1 MHEGHQ
7 IRAAHPQPS
16 PSHSHLAAGKEQG
29 EEQEYVGAIRD
40 LMSMK
45 RGQRG
50 KSQLFV
56 QGKIEGHEYDVM
68 LDTGASHNVLCL
80 NRLPLRLQQL
90 LWSRAQ
96 PSSRTITGAGGQET
110 PTAGETYA
118 TVQIGGVVSR
128 IEAVILDDCPYGV
141 IVGMPDLRR
150 LGASLDLATGTVQ
163 LRGQAELLPIL
174 TMQTHSATDQTD
186 LGCHEEAGT
195 PEGGTQG
202 SEGRKRRRRKRKR
215 KSS

>member
-1 MHEGHQ
+1 VHEGHQ

-16 PSHSHLAAGKEQG
+16 PSRSHLAAGGEQR

-40 LMSMK
+40 RSSM
-45 RGQRG
+45 RGGQRG

-56 QGKIEGHEYDVM
+56 QGKIEGHQYDMM

-90 LWSRAQ
+90 LWERAQ
-96 PSSRTITGAGGQET
+96 PSPRTITGAGGQET

-118 TVQIGGVVSR
+118 MVEIGGTTSR

-141 IVGMPDLRR
+141 IIGMPALRE
-150 LGASLDLATGTVQ
+150 LGASLDLGTGTATT
-163 LRGQAELLPIL
+163 RSSGAL
-174 TMQTHSATDQTD
+174 TDIGDAN
-186 LGCHEEAGT
+186 A
-195 PEGGTQG
+195 
-202 SEGRKRRRRKRKR
+202 RRRGPGRPRSPRRRGKNT
-215 KSS
+215 

>member
-1 MHEGHQ
+1 
-7 IRAAHPQPS
+7 
-16 PSHSHLAAGKEQG
+16 
-29 EEQEYVGAIRD
+29 
-40 LMSMK
+40 MK

-96 PSSRTITGAGGQET
+96 PSPRTITGAGGQET

-118 TVQIGGVVSR
+118 MVQIGDTNSR

-141 IVGMPDLRR
+141 IIGMPALRE
-150 LGASLDLATGTVQ
+150 LGASLDLGTGTVQ

-174 TMQTHSATDQTD
+174 AMQMHGAADQTEH
-186 LGCHEEAGT
+186 LREERKT
-195 PEGGTQG
+195 LKERGGGGESARVSQV
-202 SEGRKRRRRKRKR
+202 EPLLAA
-215 KSS
+215 